1 MLNQL
6 KTLVFLAVLTALF
19 LWLGQRI
26 GGQAGMVIAFVLAA
40 AVNIG
45 MYWFSDRIVLRM
57 YKAREVTAFD
67 APALHGLVQ
76 ELARRADIPMPKV
89 YIIPEATPNA
99 FATGRNPDHGSVAV
113 TEGLLSILDREQLKG
128 VIAHELGHI
137 RHRDTLIMVVA
148 ATIAG
153 ALSNLANMA
162 MWGTLMGGTN
172 ESEEEEHPAGVGLLG
187 LFVAPIAATLIQ
199 MAISRAREYLAD
211 EAAGRISGNPLALAE
226 ALRKLEQGRHSIP
239 MQHGDP
245 AMAHLFIV
253 NPFAGG
259 GLVRLFSTHPLT
271 EERIA
276 RLEAMAFRSAPALV

>member
-1 MLNQL
+1 MSNQL
-6 KTLVFLAVLTALF
+6 KTLALLAVLTALF
-19 LWLGQRI
+19 LWLGQAI
-26 GGQAGMVIAFVLAA
+26 GGQAGIVIAFVLAA
-40 AVNIG
+40 AMNIG

-57 YKAREVTAFD
+57 YNAREVTPFE
-67 APALHGLVQ
+67 APALHGLVH
-76 ELARRADIPMPKV
+76 ELAKRADIPMPKI
-89 YIIPEATPNA
+89 YIIPEPTPNA

-113 TEGLLSILDREQLKG
+113 TQGLLSVLNREQLKG

-137 RHRDTLIMVVA
+137 RHRDTLIVVVA

-153 ALSNLANMA
+153 ALSHLANMA
-162 MWGTLMGGTN
+162 MWGTLMGGAS

-187 LFVAPIAATLIQ
+187 LLVAPIAATLIQ

-211 EAAGRISGNPLALAE
+211 EAGGRISGNPLALAD
-226 ALRKLEQGRHSIP
+226 ALRKLERGRHVIP
-239 MQHGDP
+239 MQQGNP

-259 GLVRLFSTHPLT
+259 GSVQLFSTHPPV

-276 RLEAMAFRSAPALV
+276 RLEAMAFRSAPALA

>member
-1 MLNQL
+1 MLNRL
-6 KTLVFLAVLTALF
+6 KTLALLAVLTALF
-19 LWLGQRI
+19 LWLGHAI

-40 AVNIG
+40 AMNIG

-57 YKAREVTAFD
+57 YNAREVTPFE
-67 APALHGLVQ
+67 APALHGLVH
-76 ELARRADIPMPKV
+76 ELAKRADMPMPKI

-113 TEGLLSILDREQLKG
+113 TQGLLSILNREQLKG

-153 ALSNLANMA
+153 ALSHLANMA
-162 MWGTLMGGTN
+162 MWGTLIGGTS
-172 ESEEEEHPAGVGLLG
+172 ESEEQEHPAGVGLLG
-187 LFVAPIAATLIQ
+187 LLVAPIAATLIQ

-211 EAAGRISGNPLALAE
+211 EAGGRISGNPLALAE
-226 ALRKLEQGRHSIP
+226 ALRKLEHSRHVIP
-239 MQHGDP
+239 MQQGNP

-259 GLVRLFSTHPLT
+259 GFVQLFSTHPPN